1 MNYNILS
8 VTLHYSDVQEIY
20 PESVWY
26 LHWTEV
32 MAQQRGE
39 EERGTTYCSL
49 KLRLHF
55 ATFIQNLTK
64 EQMIPIEMLNLF
76 GNRGFIIHIT
86 FLSGDCFFLFGNK
99 KICSNWFLSERN
111 KKLLVSNK
119 ALTRISINYNPFY
132 SSVDTMTVLQY
143 TKCSNYH
150 YWIYWLYTQQHLQYN
165 AYDTD
170 RQTDNLFSR
179 EDTWHATHYAPKIP
193 V

>member
-1 MNYNILS
+1 
-8 VTLHYSDVQEIY
+8 
-20 PESVWY
+20 
-26 LHWTEV
+26 

-99 KICSNWFLSERN
+99 KICSN
-111 KKLLVSNK
+111 
-119 ALTRISINYNPFY
+119 
-132 SSVDTMTVLQY
+132 
-143 TKCSNYH
+143 
-150 YWIYWLYTQQHLQYN
+150 
-165 AYDTD
+165 
-170 RQTDNLFSR
+170 
-179 EDTWHATHYAPKIP
+179 
-193 V
+193 